1 MTKNRLVE
9 LLAPSE
15 TWNDIQFDSIFLY
28 LEKCVKG
35 HRGALWA
42 KLGKQL
48 LPYRFECVSGKYFF
62 F

>member
-1 MTKNRLVE
+1 MTKNRLAE

-35 HRGALWA
+35 H
-42 KLGKQL
+42 
-48 LPYRFECVSGKYFF
+48 
-62 F
+62 